1 MHPLVPYL
9 VLTALSPLLGGAHAF
24 LAISSAGPFLPLMA
38 LSFYIPVLG
47 HAPFGALQN
56 LECAL
61 ASAVSLLALWRGR
74 AFFRAIKRSGPARL
88 AVRLYNV

>member
-1 MHPLVPYL
+1 MQTLAPYL
-9 VLTALSPLLGGAHAF
+9 ILTALSPLLGGAHAF
-24 LAISSAGPFLPLMA
+24 LAITSTGPLLPIMA

-56 LECAL
+56 LECAI

-74 AFFRAIKRSGPARL
+74 ALFAAIKRSGPARL